1 MGELMD
7 LNSQIPQGRIDEAI
21 ARDSEVTAA
30 INSHL
35 AAADPHPQYLLQS
48 EGDARY
54 RQSSTAFFAA
64 APLPTAAVAG
74 NSVAFSWNSVEPGL
88 GIAEI
93 CNYAGLG
100 GGDAFNFFRLPGN
113 SNVAPTL
120 SNRVA
125 RIDISGA
132 YIQTSDRRLKKDF
145 LPSPGLA
152 AILSL
157 SPKKY
162 RHFECLDFD

>member
-1 MGELMD
+1 LQSEGDARYRQSTVALTD
-7 LNSQIPQGRIDEAI
+7 ADIPSVI

-30 INSHL
+30 INAHL
-35 AAADPHPQYLLQS
+35 AAADPHAQYLLQS

-54 RQSSTAFFAA
+54 RQSSTAFFAT
-64 APLPTAAVAG
+64 APLPTANVAG
-74 NSVAFSWNSVEPGL
+74 NSIAFSWNSVEQGL
-88 GIAEI
+88 GIAEL

-113 SNVAPTL
+113 SVSTPTL

-132 YIQTSDRRLKKDF
+132 YTIFLK
-145 LPSPGLA
+145 L
-152 AILSL
+152 
-157 SPKKY
+157 
-162 RHFECLDFD
+162 C